1 MMDMPRSDATA
12 QMTRAGLNLI
22 QQALTIYDRDL
33 RLAVCN
39 RPFQT
44 MFGLPEWLVT
54 PGAPFEDTIRYLVEA
69 GEYGEVAD
77 PEAFVVT
84 RVDQA
89 RAFVPHYMERRRA
102 NGRMISVE
110 GSPLPEGGW
119 VTVYT
124 DITAIKSQESL
135 LRARS
140 EELSDQLLTR
150 AEELARTNRQLESTI
165 AQLEEAKR
173 GLAEME
179 ARTRLVTEMTPAHI
193 GHVDTDGVYT
203 FTNRRLSSVLPG
215 RSNDIVGQAFG
226 KALGL
231 PTAKRLN
238 ENLNRALQ
246 GASSV
251 LEFTDADS
259 GRRIRTAFTPDRVGE
274 DGPINGVY
282 LLSTDV
288 TEEAQARAVL
298 SQTHKRELAAQLTS
312 GLAHDF
318 SNLLTIILGLQSRLQ
333 RLNLPPDAQ
342 DLTNATTAAA
352 RRGGTLLDRIA
363 RISGRRELNPVPVEM
378 RRFFETF
385 GALARAPLPDN
396 IRLSITQSVPDDLL
410 MLDEGSLQDSLLNLV
425 LNARDAIGADGG
437 EIRIRAQKVRDTWLD
452 IVVEDSG
459 PGFSREALD
468 YALDPFF
475 TTKGKAGS
483 GLGLSM
489 VFDFAK
495 LSGGNVTLQNQ
506 GGGGARVTYRLPL
519 RPVPAAAAKPL
530 LVLLVEDMP
539 DLRLSVREMLTGLGH
554 QVIEAESVAEADTLA
569 DLPAIDMVLSDIKLS
584 GHVTGVDLLARIE
597 NRRPDLR
604 LALMTSLPEAHTLRR
619 RGAACWPVLSKPF
632 DSDQLHAILLRKNTA

>member
-1 MMDMPRSDATA
+1 
-12 QMTRAGLNLI
+12 MTRAGLNLI
-22 QQALTIYDRDL
+22 QQALSIYDRDL

-54 PGAPFEDTIRYLVEA
+54 PGAPFEDTIRFLVET

-77 PEAFVVT
+77 PEDFVTT

-124 DITAIKSQESL
+124 DITAIKSQEAL

-193 GHVDTDGVYT
+193 GHVDTDGIYT

-215 RSNDIVGQAFG
+215 RSNDIVGQPFDA
-226 KALGL
+226 ALGVK
-231 PTAKRLN
+231 TANRLRD
-238 ENLNRALQ
+238 NLNRALQ
-246 GASSV
+246 GESGV
-251 LEFTDADS
+251 LEFTDEES

-282 LLSTDV
+282 SLSTDV

-298 SQTHKRELAAQLTS
+298 TQTHKRELAAQLTS

-318 SNLLTIILGLQSRLQ
+318 SNLLTIILGLQSRLHK
-333 RLNLPPDAQ
+333 LDLPAEARELTDA
-342 DLTNATTAAA
+342 TCAAA

-363 RISGRRELNPVPVEM
+363 KISGRHELHPVPVDM
-378 RRFFETF
+378 RRFFDTF
-385 GALARAPLPDN
+385 AALARAPLPDN
-396 IRLSITQSVPDDLL
+396 IRLSITQSIPDELL

-425 LNARDAIGADGG
+425 LNARDAINADGG
-437 EIRIRAQKVRDTWLD
+437 EIRIRAHKVRDTWLD
-452 IVVEDSG
+452 IVVEDTG
-459 PGFSREALD
+459 PGFTREALD

-475 TTKGKAGS
+475 TTKGQAGS

-495 LSGGNVTLQNQ
+495 LSGGNVTLENHRD
-506 GGGGARVTYRLPL
+506 GGARVTYRLPL
-519 RPVPAAAAKPL
+519 RPVPEAAAKPL

-539 DLRLSVREMLTGLGH
+539 DLRVSVREMLTGLGH
-554 QVIEAESVAEADTLA
+554 QVIEAESAAEAEQLA
-569 DLPAIDMVLSDIKLS
+569 DLPAIDMVLTDIKLA
-584 GHVTGVDLLARIE
+584 GHVTGVDLLDRIAG
-597 NRRPDLR
+597 RRPDLR
-604 LALMTSLPEAHTLRR
+604 LALMTSLPECHPLRR
-619 RGAACWPVLSKPF
+619 RGAARWPVLSKPF
-632 DSDQLHAILLRKNTA
+632 DGGRLHALLLRGDAA

>member
-1 MMDMPRSDATA
+1 MARSDATA
-12 QMTRAGLNLI
+12 HMTRAGLNLI

-33 RLAVCN
+33 KLAVCN

-44 MFGLPEWLVT
+44 MFDLPESLVT
-54 PGAPFEDTIRYLVEA
+54 PGASFRDTIRYLAER
-69 GEYGEVAD
+69 GEYGEVDDTEGFVAD
-77 PEAFVVT
+77 
-84 RVDQA
+84 RVEQA
-89 RAFVPHYMERRRA
+89 RAFEPHYMERRRS

-124 DITAIKSQESL
+124 DITGIKNQESL

-140 EELSDQLLTR
+140 EELSDQLLTH
-150 AEELARTNRQLESTI
+150 AEELARTNRQLAATI

-179 ARTRLVTEMTPAHI
+179 ARTRLTTEMTPAHI

-215 RSNDIVGQAFG
+215 RSNEIVGLHFG
-226 KALGL
+226 EALGVK
-231 PTAKRLN
+231 TSQRLRPH
-238 ENLNRALQ
+238 LDRAMQ
-246 GASSV
+246 GESSV
-251 LEFTDADS
+251 LEFTDEDS

-274 DGPINGVY
+274 TGPINGVY

-288 TEEAQARAVL
+288 TEETQARAVL
-298 SQTHKRELAAQLTS
+298 IQTNKRELAAQLTS

-318 SNLLTIILGLQSRLQ
+318 SNLLTIILGLQSRLT
-333 RLNLPPDAQ
+333 RMDLPDAAR
-342 DLTNATTAAA
+342 DLTSATTAAA

-363 RISGRRELNPVPVEM
+363 RISGPRELHPAPVDM

-385 GALARAPLPDN
+385 EALARAPLADN
-396 IRLSITQSVPDDLL
+396 IRLSITQNVPDPLL
-410 MLDEGSLQDSLLNLV
+410 LLDEGSLQDSLLNLV
-425 LNARDAIGADGG
+425 LNARDAIGPEGG

-452 IVVEDSG
+452 IVVEDTG
-459 PGFSREALD
+459 PGFSKEALEF
-468 YALDPFF
+468 ALDPFF
-475 TTKGKAGS
+475 TTKGQAGS

-495 LSGGNVTLQNQ
+495 LSGGNVRLENHRE
-506 GGGGARVTYRLPL
+506 GARVTYRLPF
-519 RPVPAAAAKPL
+519 RSVPVSDAKPML
-530 LVLLVEDMP
+530 ILLVEDMP
-539 DLRLSVREMLTGLGH
+539 DLRVSVREMLTDMGH
-554 QVIEAESVAEADTLA
+554 QVIEAASFAEADTLA

-584 GHVTGVDLLARIE
+584 GHTTGVDLLARLAR
-597 NRRPDLR
+597 RRPELR
-604 LALMTSLPEAHTLRR
+604 LALMTSLPETHPLRQ

-632 DSDQLHAILLRKNTA
+632 DSGKLHAILAQEDDA

>member
-1 MMDMPRSDATA
+1 MARADATS

-22 QQALTIYDRDL
+22 QQALSIYDRDL
-33 RLAVCN
+33 RLSVCN

-44 MFGLPEWLVT
+44 MFGLPERLVT
-54 PGAPFEDTIRYLVEA
+54 PGASFEDTIRFLVES
-69 GEYGEVAD
+69 GEYGEVD
-77 PEAFVVT
+77 DLDSFVAA
-84 RVDQA
+84 RVEQA
-89 RAFVPHYMERRRA
+89 CAFVPHYMERRRA

-165 AQLEEAKR
+165 AQLEETKR

-179 ARTRLVTEMTPAHI
+179 ARTRLTTEMTPAHI

-215 RSNDIVGQAFG
+215 RSNDIVGLPFE
-226 KALGL
+226 KALGVG
-231 PTAKRLN
+231 TAKRLRP
-238 ENLNRALQ
+238 NLQRALE
-246 GASSV
+246 GESSV
-251 LEFTDADS
+251 LEFTDEDT

-274 DGPINGVY
+274 EGPINGVY

-288 TEEAQARAVL
+288 TEEAQSRAVL
-298 SQTHKRELAAQLTS
+298 TQTHKRELAAQLTS

-318 SNLLTIILGLQSRLQ
+318 SNLLTIILGLQSRMKKMG
-333 RLNLPPDAQ
+333 LPPQALE
-342 DLTNATTAAA
+342 LTEATTAAA
-352 RRGGTLLDRIA
+352 RRGGTLLERIA
-363 RISGRRELNPVPVEM
+363 KISGPRELHPVPVDM

-385 GALARAPLPDN
+385 EALARAPLPDT
-396 IRLSITQSVPDDLL
+396 IALSITQSVPDQLL
-410 MLDEGSLQDSLLNLV
+410 LLDEGSMQDSLLNLV
-425 LNARDAIGADGG
+425 LNARDAIGPEGG

-452 IVVEDSG
+452 IIVEDTG
-459 PGFSREALD
+459 PGFTKEALD
-468 YALDPFF
+468 FALDPFF
-475 TTKGKAGS
+475 TTKGQAGS

-489 VFDFAK
+489 VFDIAK
-495 LSGGNVTLQNQ
+495 LSGGNVKLENHRE
-506 GGGGARVTYRLPL
+506 GARVTYRLPL
-519 RPVPAAAAKPL
+519 RPVPAAAAKPM

-539 DLRLSVREMLTGLGH
+539 DLRVSVREMLTDMGH
-554 QVIEAESVAEADTLA
+554 QVIEAATFTEADTLA
-569 DLPAIDMVLSDIKLS
+569 DLPAIEMVLSDIKLS
-584 GHVTGVDLLARIE
+584 GHTTGVDLLARIAA
-597 NRRPDLR
+597 RRPELK
-604 LALMTSLPEAHTLRR
+604 LALMTSLPEAHPLRQ

-632 DSDQLHAILLRKNTA
+632 DSARLHAILIREDAA